1 MWEKRVIYAVAA
13 RLTLRE
19 KIKSFHLTNSCRGH
33 RTMSVNI
40 ILVDTKGHIEKD
52 MHTQMRNH
60 SAYII
65 IIVLTVVQEE
75 FLVKLISFDNLSYSC
90 RFKTKNSYFFWMKN
104 VREEKKARLKFH
116 AQVKMLRHITRQ
128 LRCTCVRKAYTYTF
142 TYLYIL
148 KCNDAKY
155 ILRLEFRSLPLRP
168 RGLGATYF

>member
-1 MWEKRVIYAVAA
+1 MIYAVAA

-90 RFKTKNSYFFWMKN
+90 RFKTKNSYLFLNEERICIIDFVTNLRN
-104 VREEKKARLKFH
+104 V
-116 AQVKMLRHITRQ
+116 LR
-128 LRCTCVRKAYTYTF
+128 YTSIYWSII
-142 TYLYIL
+142 Y
-148 KCNDAKY
+148 
-155 ILRLEFRSLPLRP
+155 
-168 RGLGATYF
+168 

>member
-65 IIVLTVVQEE
+65 IILLLWTLEVLTIFHVRASISG
-75 FLVKLISFDNLSYSC
+75 FNKLIPFMRILSLSYNLKLTWGKLYFIYSVHAPAC
-90 RFKTKNSYFFWMKN
+90 ILSTLNIENENTKYANFS
-104 VREEKKARLKFH
+104 
-116 AQVKMLRHITRQ
+116 
-128 LRCTCVRKAYTYTF
+128 
-142 TYLYIL
+142 YLYDEKLNLFVYITTIIIVIL
-148 KCNDAKY
+148 TVYD
-155 ILRLEFRSLPLRP
+155 
-168 RGLGATYF
+168 